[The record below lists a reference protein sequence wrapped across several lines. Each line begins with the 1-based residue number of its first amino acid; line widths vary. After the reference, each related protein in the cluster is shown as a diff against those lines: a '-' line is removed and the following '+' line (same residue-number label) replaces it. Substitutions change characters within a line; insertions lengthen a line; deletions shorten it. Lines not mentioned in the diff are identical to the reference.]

1 MLAKFGL
8 RQLSGAIVTSLVFA
22 SLTGTAQA
30 SSLTFSSYGTW
41 NNTQGGSYINNYNVN
56 ASGVWS
62 YGSQTTGDNQVRW
75 GYPVIAPYAQY
86 QSGLGF
92 TGDNAKSVNLGS
104 IFLLGTLRHFNNPIW
119 AGTAASAVDFI
130 LNLSFGAGGSQ
141 VFNYTMSIDET
152 PNSGVCPYY
161 SVTPCSD
168 KIAFANDSLARD
180 FSWNGQA
187 YSLNILG
194 FSDATGTTPINEFIS
209 QEGGT
214 SEAYLYGQIT
224 PIPEPITMVGTGL
237 SLLGMGVMRR
247 RQIKMARR

>member
-8 RQLSGAIVTSLVFA
+8 RQLSGAVVTSLVFA

-30 SSLTFSSYGTW
+30 GSLTFSSYGTW
-41 NNTQGGSYINNYNVN
+41 NNAQGGAYVNNYNVN
-56 ASGVWS
+56 SSGVLS

-75 GYPVIAPYAQY
+75 GNPVIAPYVQY

-92 TGDNAKSVNLGS
+92 TGDQAKSVNVGS
-104 IFLLGTLRHFNNPIW
+104 IFQLGTLRHFNNPIW
-119 AGTAASAVDFI
+119 GGTAASAVDFI

-152 PNSGVCPYY
+152 PNSGVCAYY
-161 SVTPCSD
+161 SVTACAD

-180 FSWNGQA
+180 FSLNGQD
-187 YSLNILG
+187 YSMKILG
-194 FSDATGTTPINEFIS
+194 FSNATGSTPINAFIS

-224 PIPEPITMVGTGL
+224 VPEPITMVGTGL
-237 SLLGMGVMRR
+237 SLFGMAVMRR